1 MDFKSCPFS
10 FLIRSCLGISDLFR
24 CMFSDSEIAS
34 QFHLS
39 KTKCSYFINHC
50 FAPYFKD
57 ILVNVINMLEFFTVS
72 FDESM
77 NAEMQ
82 NCQMDVAVRFWD
94 KTKNQAATCYFD
106 SKFILRPNA
115 NELLTNLLSAC
126 ERLNEEQFLQ
136 LAMDGPNI
144 NWCVLEML
152 DDQRV
157 EKDLNKT
164 LNIGSCSQ
172 HIIHGAFKD
181 GVLQTD
187 WGIHK
192 LLKAM
197 YWILHDSHARRDDY
211 SREGS
216 TNIFS
221 LRYVYVIHVLSEHG
235 KVLCRG
241 VFPITLSISLCAI
254 KI

>member
-1 MDFKSCPFS
+1 MDFKSCRFS
-10 FLIRSCLGISDLFR
+10 FLIT
-24 CMFSDSEIAS
+24 
-34 QFHLS
+34 
-39 KTKCSYFINHC
+39 TKCSYFINHG

-57 ILVNVINMLEFFTVS
+57 ILVNVINMSEFFTVS

-82 NCQMDVAVRFWD
+82 NCEMDVAGRFWD
-94 KTKNQAATCYFD
+94 KTKNQAATPCFD
-106 SKFILRPNA
+106 SIFTLHPNA
-115 NELLTNLLSAC
+115 NELLTNLLSAF

-136 LAMDGPNI
+136 LAMDGPNV

-172 HIIHGAFKD
+172 HIIHGAFKY

-197 YWILHDSHARRDDY
+197 YWILHDSPARRDNY

-216 TNIFS
+216 T
-221 LRYVYVIHVLSEHG
+221 
-235 KVLCRG
+235 KVCLCHTCI
-241 VFPITLSISLCAI
+241 V
-254 KI
+254 

>member
-94 KTKNQAATCYFD
+94 KQRIKLQHA
-106 SKFILRPNA
+106 ILIQ
-115 NELLTNLLSAC
+115 NLYSAPMQMNC
-126 ERLNEEQFLQ
+126 
-136 LAMDGPNI
+136 
-144 NWCVLEML
+144 
-152 DDQRV
+152 
-157 EKDLNKT
+157 
-164 LNIGSCSQ
+164 
-172 HIIHGAFKD
+172 
-181 GVLQTD
+181 
-187 WGIHK
+187 
-192 LLKAM
+192 
-197 YWILHDSHARRDDY
+197 
-211 SREGS
+211 
-216 TNIFS
+216 
-221 LRYVYVIHVLSEHG
+221 
-235 KVLCRG
+235 
-241 VFPITLSISLCAI
+241 
-254 KI
+254 